1 MGSIDDRFARFIGH
15 EQSQDIALDTRAQ
28 LVEKALLF
36 EAVFRRID
44 PFIEMRPGAM
54 GPAQLV

>member
-36 EAVFRRID
+36 DRSQTND
-44 PFIEMRPGAM
+44 Y
-54 GPAQLV
+54 QLPSES